1 MVNVIFI
8 FKQRAT
14 CSRAET
20 TEQLRPAAVAGYLP
34 SAPLAPAVKAVMKA
48 ELES

>member
-1 MVNVIFI
+1 MWLYLYLSNVRCVPE
-8 FKQRAT
+8 QRQQSSFA
-14 CSRAET
+14 
-20 TEQLRPAAVAGYLP
+20 PAAVAGYLL